1 MLAGASR
8 YLKEQSGRSQDY
20 QEPGGLRH
28 SRLFQGPLQAFAY
41 PRYAAFWSISLLSIM
56 SFFMVM
62 IVRGW
67 LILELTDSPLK
78 VAAVQA
84 AQLVPMLVLPLISGA
99 IADRGGRKMLL
110 LTTDVFN
117 FISLLVMAALVY
129 LEFIQEWHVFALA
142 LANGV
147 AFSFAM
153 PARTSVVP
161 DLVRRK
167 DIASGVALFSTIFS
181 LGQVAG
187 PTPAGFIIALFGMAP
202 TFLVAALLLTP
213 AVIGIAYFDV
223 PTVAGRQRYG
233 ASGERESMV
242 QSMLGGV
249 RYVRGQPVIM
259 ALMLLALIVMT
270 FVMPFQAIM
279 PVLVRDV
286 LNRGPDDLGVLMTAI
301 GVGAMIGSLTVAT
314 ARGMPQLTKLMIV
327 SGLLV
332 GINLTLFAL
341 SNYYLLSLA
350 LALCL
355 GLCVQLFMT
364 SNMTMVQLA
373 TPDYVRARVISIR
386 FILVGLGPIGI
397 MTMGVAAETFGA
409 VPSIITMSLANIFF
423 VALVLAV
430 FPSIRRGRKQPVA
443 TPEVAS
449 LSG

>member
-1 MLAGASR
+1 MD
-8 YLKEQSGRSQDY
+8 SQEY
-20 QEPGGLRH
+20 QEPGGLRR
-28 SRLFQGPLQAFAY
+28 SRFFQGPLQAFAY
-41 PRYAAFWSISLLSIM
+41 PKYAAFWSISLLSIL

-67 LILELTDSPLK
+67 LILELTDSPFK

-84 AQLVPMLVLPLISGA
+84 AQLLPMLVLPLISGA
-99 IADRGGRKMLL
+99 LADRGGRKMLL

-117 FISLLVMAALVY
+117 FITLLAMAALVY

-142 LANGV
+142 FANGV

-167 DIASGVALFSTIFS
+167 DISSAVALFSTIFS

-187 PTPAGFIIALFGMAP
+187 PTPAGFIIEFFGMAH
-202 TFLVAALLLTP
+202 TFLVAALFLVP
-213 AVIGIAYFDV
+213 ALVGMAFFDM
-223 PTVAGRQRYG
+223 PIVAGRQRYG
-233 ASGERESMV
+233 PGGGRESMAK
-242 QSMLGGV
+242 SILDGI

-259 ALMLLALIVMT
+259 GLLLLGLIVMT
-270 FVMPFQAIM
+270 FVMPFQAVM

-301 GVGAMIGSLTVAT
+301 GVGAMIGSISAAT
-314 ARGMPQLTKLMIV
+314 ARGMPQLTKLMTV
-327 SGLLV
+327 AGLLV
-332 GINLTLFAL
+332 GIVLTLFAL
-341 SNYYLLSLA
+341 SNFYLLSLA

-355 GLCVQLFMT
+355 GICVQSFMT
-364 SNMTMVQLA
+364 SNMTLVQIT

-397 MTMGVAAETFGA
+397 ITMGVASEAFGA
-409 VPSIITMSLANIFF
+409 VPSIITMSLVNVVL
-423 VALVLAV
+423 VALVLV
-430 FPSIRRGRKQPVA
+430 MVPSIRRGRKHPDIAPQEAPLA
-443 TPEVAS
+443 
-449 LSG
+449 G

>member
-1 MLAGASR
+1 
-8 YLKEQSGRSQDY
+8 
-20 QEPGGLRH
+20 
-28 SRLFQGPLQAFAY
+28 
-41 PRYAAFWSISLLSIM
+41 
-56 SFFMVM
+56 
-62 IVRGW
+62 
-67 LILELTDSPLK
+67 
-78 VAAVQA
+78 
-84 AQLVPMLVLPLISGA
+84 
-99 IADRGGRKMLL
+99 
-110 LTTDVFN
+110 
-117 FISLLVMAALVY
+117 
-129 LEFIQEWHVFALA
+129 
-142 LANGV
+142 
-147 AFSFAM
+147 
-153 PARTSVVP
+153 
-161 DLVRRK
+161 
-167 DIASGVALFSTIFS
+167 
-181 LGQVAG
+181 
-187 PTPAGFIIALFGMAP
+187 
-202 TFLVAALLLTP
+202 
-213 AVIGIAYFDV
+213 
-223 PTVAGRQRYG
+223 
-233 ASGERESMV
+233 MV

-332 GINLTLFAL
+332 GIILTLFAL

-397 MTMGVAAETFGA
+397 ITMGVAAETFGA
-409 VPSIITMSLANIFF
+409 VPSIVAMSLANIFF

-430 FPSIRRGRKQPVA
+430 FPSIRRGRKQPVI
-443 TPEVAS
+443 TPQEAP